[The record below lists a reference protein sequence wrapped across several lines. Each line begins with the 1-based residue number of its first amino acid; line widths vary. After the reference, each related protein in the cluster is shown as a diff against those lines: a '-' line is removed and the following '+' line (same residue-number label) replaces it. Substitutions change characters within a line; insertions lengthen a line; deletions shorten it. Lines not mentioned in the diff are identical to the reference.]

1 MSQSVM
7 PAQADSAPPSAAAD
21 DASVATDEQVG
32 NVVEIAGVRDL
43 HDDEKFIPVSQY
55 ALVEVLAAPH
65 RWPKHDAGQVRL
77 LFDYMTRW
85 RNLYYSDK
93 LDRLT
98 ENYLPFDPDS
108 DITGVDDLP
117 EAQLAEHQARLFEEL
132 RKLIEGANYDEIT
145 QDEVDTILTA
155 NSPHGVAVHVEL
167 SEFED
172 LMLYARGATCEERW
186 ERDWRWAF
194 LKHKCYRVPIFQRL
208 FLALKFKSAEVRAR
222 EIMQRE
228 GISEKKAHKRV
239 KKERANL
246 PAHLCPHSVHIK
258 VFKHIPQID
267 LEMLFPNTQ
276 VRLKYFDKVKLWVTG
291 GSGGI
296 IGLVTA
302 VPKIM
307 ASTATVATNPI
318 GLLMALGG
326 LGAVFFRQV
335 MNFFNTRNKY
345 MMQLAQNLYFQSLSN
360 NRGALALLIDRAEE
374 EDIKEDILLY
384 SRLLGGKVYRHQ
396 IDDVKQEIER
406 FLDSEFGVKVGFD
419 IADAM
424 NRLSRDGLVRE
435 MPDGEVRPLPLA
447 EALDYLRARWG
458 EALDRDLTRQGYAA

>member
-1 MSQSVM
+1 
-7 PAQADSAPPSAAAD
+7 
-21 DASVATDEQVG
+21 
-32 NVVEIAGVRDL
+32 
-43 HDDEKFIPVSQY
+43 
-55 ALVEVLAAPH
+55 
-65 RWPKHDAGQVRL
+65 
-77 LFDYMTRW
+77 
-85 RNLYYSDK
+85 
-93 LDRLT
+93 
-98 ENYLPFDPDS
+98 
-108 DITGVDDLP
+108 
-117 EAQLAEHQARLFEEL
+117 
-132 RKLIEGANYDEIT
+132 
-145 QDEVDTILTA
+145 
-155 NSPHGVAVHVEL
+155 
-167 SEFED
+167 
-172 LMLYARGATCEERW
+172 
-186 ERDWRWAF
+186 
-194 LKHKCYRVPIFQRL
+194 
-208 FLALKFKSAEVRAR
+208 
-222 EIMQRE
+222 
-228 GISEKKAHKRV
+228 
-239 KKERANL
+239 
-246 PAHLCPHSVHIK
+246 VHIK